1 MVDFD
6 DDYSSTPIFGRPQGG
21 SLWATSGSGQDSP
34 TILTPLALPERA
46 DKSYFHSRGDSTTS
60 EDSSHSIQYTSRK
73 VKSPFAHSTQAS
85 LATQSNSGGSSF
97 AKKTSFASLRNAF
110 SKKPA
115 DPAPPMPVLD
125 HQAYPALKNPFNRST
140 SSLGHLP
147 PVPHRHQP
155 SHASP
160 PQFRPSTPGSTDS
173 KTRAVPSKAREH
185 AYGRSHHSQ
194 TGSIFH
200 NSDAGSDGGIGF
212 TPSTPPPLPRKP
224 HAFGGISMHDDPH
237 SLFDIEDKI
246 SIDLR
251 TPSDYALHA
260 IFIRFAASGEQHI
273 DEFLRQPLVR
283 LSPFC
288 LDWRVHM
295 LVGS

>member
-1 MVDFD
+1 M
-6 DDYSSTPIFGRPQGG
+6 
-21 SLWATSGSGQDSP
+21 
-34 TILTPLALPERA
+34 
-46 DKSYFHSRGDSTTS
+46 
-60 EDSSHSIQYTSRK
+60 QYASRK

-110 SKKPA
+110 SKKSA

-147 PVPHRHQP
+147 SIPHRHQP

-160 PQFRPSTPGSTDS
+160 PQFRPSTPASTDS
-173 KTRAVPSKAREH
+173 RTRGASSKSREH
-185 AYGRSHHSQ
+185 AYARSQHSQ

-200 NSDAGSDGGIGF
+200 SSDAGSDGGFGF
-212 TPSTPPPLPRKP
+212 APSTPPPLPRKP
-224 HAFGGISMHDDPH
+224 NAFGGFSAHDESH
-237 SLFDIEDKI
+237 SIFDIEDKI
-246 SIDLR
+246 NMDPR

-273 DEFLRQPLVR
+273 AEFLRQPLVCV
-283 LSPFC
+283 PVAC
-288 LDWRVHM
+288 LYILIRIY
-295 LVGS
+295 LRIGT